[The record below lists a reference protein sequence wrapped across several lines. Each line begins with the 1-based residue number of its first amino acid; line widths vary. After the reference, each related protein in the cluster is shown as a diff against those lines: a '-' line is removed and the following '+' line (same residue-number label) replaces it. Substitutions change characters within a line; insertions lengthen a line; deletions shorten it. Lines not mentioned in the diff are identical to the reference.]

1 MAASSGAATRG
12 GDSGGMAP
20 TMKDPWLAWAA
31 FVVPALA
38 TSFTWRLTVGL
49 PFVNRVAIAV
59 AAALVVYGVVYV
71 IAKGLPRR

>member
-1 MAASSGAATRG
+1 MV
-12 GDSGGMAP
+12 P
-20 TMKDPWLAWAA
+20 TTNNPWLAWAA

-38 TSFTWRLTVGL
+38 TGLSWRLTAGL

-59 AAALVVYGVVYV
+59 AAALLVYGVAYV

>member
-1 MAASSGAATRG
+1 MGPAT
-12 GDSGGMAP
+12 
-20 TMKDPWLAWAA
+20 TNPWLAWAA

-38 TSFTWRLTVGL
+38 TGFTWRLTGGL

-59 AAALVVYGVVYV
+59 AAALTLYGVVYV

>member
-1 MAASSGAATRG
+1 MALT
-12 GDSGGMAP
+12 
-20 TMKDPWLAWAA
+20 TKDPWLAWAA

-38 TSFTWRLTVGL
+38 TGLTWRLTAGL

-59 AAALVVYGVVYV
+59 AAALLVYGVLYV